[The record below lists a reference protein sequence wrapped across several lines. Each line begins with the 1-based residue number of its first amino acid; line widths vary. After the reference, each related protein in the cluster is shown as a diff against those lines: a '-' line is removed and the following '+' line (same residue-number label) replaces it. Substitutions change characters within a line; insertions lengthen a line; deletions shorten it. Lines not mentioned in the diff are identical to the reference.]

1 MQNLRLLA
9 YAAVIALGSAMPAFA
24 ADAND
29 PSNPNCSP
37 GVKGC
42 TANYPTSDISKDGPK
57 ASAGAM
63 SPNCSPGEKGCTANY
78 PTSDVSKKG
87 PDKK

>member
-24 ADAND
+24 ADND

-57 ASAGAM
+57 AAAGQM
-63 SPNCSPGEKGCTANY
+63 SPNCSPGEKGCAANY

>member
-1 MQNLRLLA
+1 MKSLQVLA
-9 YAAVIALGSAMPAFA
+9 FVSAIALAPAAFA

-42 TANYPTSDISKDGPK
+42 TANYPTSDVSKQGPAQK
-57 ASAGAM
+57 ADVSN
-63 SPNCSPGEKGCTANY
+63 PNCSPGEKGCTANY
-78 PTSDVSKKG
+78 PTSDTTKKA
-87 PDKK
+87 PAPQK